1 MASRSPASAESH
13 QAKRAA
19 SAARRRQAEKKIAL
33 IFAAPP
39 VDKFDAVTR
48 KAECQLD
55 HLAKRFPTLHASTP
69 STDALAVHARK
80 PSRHGA
86 DIRAAEKGWGLRFEE
101 VASARW
107 TKRAYPGPQPPVK
120 EVRAESMKRMVQFAT
135 LPQAATAGSK
145 CCHLPDRRKPE
156 SFLLLALDAMRTAT
170 GPRASASAGV
180 GPLLPQ
186 FVTEPETVAIF
197 CDSFWWVWL
206 EHFALDKSAE
216 SRGHQEHLFS
226 RIAAV
231 YARLFSRVARDP
243 SASRDK
249 PPQDQLF
256 QINRFPQLLAQALYS
271 CYYRCFPDS
280 RRDAF
285 GSAFRRT
292 LLDTLSEWIT
302 GIRALPKASH
312 FWATTVLEGDP
323 DSGASTTDV
332 LDNEVSPPQK
342 AGGHNRVRLEA
353 DYCADTREYVLFNT
367 WGNSPLFA
375 RHLHDIQIPTPT
387 HASIVER
394 VQYRE

>member
-1 MASRSPASAESH
+1 MFPYMTLRN
-13 QAKRAA
+13 Q
-19 SAARRRQAEKKIAL
+19 
-33 IFAAPP
+33 
-39 VDKFDAVTR
+39 DAVTR

-197 CDSFWWVWL
+197 CDSFWYAPRCASSIAVVP
-206 EHFALDKSAE
+206 S
-216 SRGHQEHLFS
+216 FS
-226 RIAAV
+226 
-231 YARLFSRVARDP
+231 D
-243 SASRDK
+243 
-249 PPQDQLF
+249 
-256 QINRFPQLLAQALYS
+256 
-271 CYYRCFPDS
+271 
-280 RRDAF
+280 
-285 GSAFRRT
+285 
-292 LLDTLSEWIT
+292 
-302 GIRALPKASH
+302 
-312 FWATTVLEGDP
+312 
-323 DSGASTTDV
+323 
-332 LDNEVSPPQK
+332 
-342 AGGHNRVRLEA
+342 
-353 DYCADTREYVLFNT
+353 
-367 WGNSPLFA
+367 
-375 RHLHDIQIPTPT
+375 
-387 HASIVER
+387 
-394 VQYRE
+394 